1 MNRLSVI
8 KYNPCAHRATL
19 LQEDKSDLST
29 KSSLSG
35 RQNQQLK
42 PGQLVTWVEILQL
55 CV

>member
-42 PGQLVTWVEILQL
+42 PGQLDRALDVARGEQ
-55 CV
+55 